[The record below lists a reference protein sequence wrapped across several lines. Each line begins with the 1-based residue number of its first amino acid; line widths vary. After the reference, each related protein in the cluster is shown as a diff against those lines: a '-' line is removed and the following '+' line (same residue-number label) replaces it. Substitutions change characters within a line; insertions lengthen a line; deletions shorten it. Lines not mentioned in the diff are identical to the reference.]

1 MEAVLPESALPLL
14 LSRFHLV
21 TLESTMITGVMPQK
35 LYYNDMRIGSG
46 YAQTWSRLI
55 SQKLSYNDR
64 VLNCP
69 CHSLRFRILESYLV
83 YSIPTQQ

>member
-35 LYYNDMRIGSG
+35 LSYNDMRIGSC
-46 YAQTWSRLI
+46 YAQT
-55 SQKLSYNDR
+55 
-64 VLNCP
+64 
-69 CHSLRFRILESYLV
+69 
-83 YSIPTQQ
+83 